1 MPGLIELMGGSA
13 GLEMMLDSLFTQ
25 SSELLGEDTEDVT
38 GLIGQYAHGNEPSH
52 HVAYL
57 YNYIN
62 KPEKSQFY
70 TNKIIKEL
78 YQNSPEGLCGNEDCG
93 QMSAWYVFSALGMY
107 PVNPVDGKYWFGSPQ
122 FKEAEISLPNGMKF
136 TVVAKNV
143 SSENIFIE
151 STKLNGLPLN
161 RNYITWNEIQQ
172 GGELEFKM
180 TKMINKFK

>member
-1 MPGLIELMGGSA
+1 
-13 GLEMMLDSLFTQ
+13 LFTQ

-57 YNYIN
+57 YNYIG
-62 KPEKSQFY
+62 KPGKAQFY

-107 PVNPVDGKYWFGSPQ
+107 PVNPVDGRYWLGSPQ
-122 FKEAEISLPNGMKF
+122 FETAEINLPNGKKF
-136 TVVAKNV
+136 MLKANHV
-143 SSENIFIE
+143 SAENIYIG
-151 STKLNGLPLN
+151 SAKLNGMAFD
-161 RNYITWNEIQQ
+161 RNYITWEEIQQ
-172 GGELEFKM
+172 GGTIEFEM
-180 TKMINKFK
+180 TNITNKNTSYDK